1 MEDEHYINLQI
12 TIDLE
17 DTVYTDDHA
26 SAEYVGQIATDE
38 KKRIIELLKECLRQ
52 TNYQVSFS

>member
-1 MEDEHYINLQI
+1 MEETHQVVFQI

-26 SAEYVGQIATDE
+26 SADYVGQVTTDE

-52 TNYQVSFS
+52 TTYQVSFS